1 MILAGT
7 GTELFASIFLEKEE
21 CICLSVGLEHIRT
34 IRNFAL
40 KTDNIQFEAFKI
52 KLMPLAYSLIK
63 SEKQYFKYCDEL
75 EELLK
80 LKKKTRDQND
90 LIDLLTLLIEKYD
103 DDHDTSRDLDPVEF
117 IVLLMKDHKM
127 KPVDLGREL
136 GVSKSLVSDVLNYRR
151 AVSKVMVRKLAERFK
166 MQQEAFN
173 RPYWLKVSQPKKK
186 KKKSLK
192 PA

>member
-1 MILAGT
+1 
-7 GTELFASIFLEKEE
+7 
-21 CICLSVGLEHIRT
+21 
-34 IRNFAL
+34 
-40 KTDNIQFEAFKI
+40 
-52 KLMPLAYSLIK
+52 MPLAYSLIK

-75 EELLK
+75 EELLI

-127 KPVDLGREL
+127 KPVDLAKLL
-136 GVSKSLVSDVLNYRR
+136 GVSKSLISDVLNYRR
-151 AVSKVMVRKLAERFK
+151 AISKVMIRKLAERFK

-173 RPYWLKVSQPKKK
+173 RPYWLKVSPPKRK